1 MLTKI
6 FKKEVLNRAIKKH
19 GFIVLDALS
28 QKQISVLNDVYYT
41 DRPKCTVEGFQ
52 STHFYK
58 DIEYKRRV
66 NDSIIKEFNG
76 FIEDYLVNYTPIFG
90 NFMVKEAEGKGEMP
104 LHADWTYVD
113 ESRYI
118 SLGFWTPLVD
128 TNDRNGRIGVVP
140 RSHLIQTP
148 QRGPQIK
155 SPFQELNTYIAQKYG
170 KFLNL
175 KAGQVLIYNHK
186 TLHFSMPNFSAAERV
201 AINLVC
207 VPNEAKLVHYA
218 RLKDN
223 KAISYFE
230 PSGTEFYLDYE
241 LFGVPKEPSILEGL
255 RYDDQQFNKVDIDKK
270 FRLNPIVNWLNSRFC
285 SLDKFV

>member
-1 MLTKI
+1 MIRTKI
-6 FKKEVLNRAIKKH
+6 FKKEHLNRTLAKR
-19 GFIVLDALS
+19 GFVVLDGLS
-28 QKQISVLNDVYYT
+28 QNQISVLNDVYYT
-41 DRPKCTVEGFQ
+41 DRPNCTVGGFQ

-66 NDSIIKEFNG
+66 NRAIIGEFEG
-76 FIEDYLVNYTPIFG
+76 FIENHLVNYRPIFG

-113 ESRYI
+113 ESRYV
-118 SLGFWTPLVD
+118 SLGFWIPLID
-128 TNDRNGRIGVVP
+128 TNERNGRIGVVP

-148 QRGPQIK
+148 ERGPQIK
-155 SPFQELNTYIAQKYG
+155 SPFQELNTYIAEKYG

-186 TLHFSMPNFSAAERV
+186 TLHFSMPNYSAVERV

-207 VPNEAKLVHYA
+207 VPNDAKLVHYA

-223 KAISYFE
+223 KSISYFE
-230 PSGTEFYLDYE
+230 PSTTEFYLDYE
-241 LFGVPKEPSILEGL
+241 LFGIPKEPAVIEDI
-255 RYDDQQFNKVDIDKK
+255 RYDDQQFDKQDVDKK
-270 FRLNPIVNWLNSRFC
+270 FRLNPIVYWLNSIF
-285 SLDKFV
+285 SSYQ